1 MAAGQRRKRTV
12 TRRARGAR
20 RPVKAASGGRQD
32 PTTLALNGIRA
43 LVEALSR
50 SARTVER
57 RTGLTNAQLFLLGLV
72 ADRGAVTIGQLAIGA
87 RTTAA
92 TTSVVAGR
100 LVTRGY
106 LQKVRSSTD
115 RRSSLLTLTPAGR
128 AVVRRVP
135 VPATSK
141 LLAALKRIGPRDLR
155 ALTVGLVAL
164 TQAMGVD
171 TVAPVML
178 FEAGCGLRRAA
189 RPDDGFND
197 KGAGVAACAFA
208 GVAPSCGGGFFR
220 T

>member
-1 MAAGQRRKRTV
+1 MAARQRRKRTV

-43 LVEALSR
+43 LVEALR
-50 SARTVER
+50 QSARAVER

-106 LQKVRSSTD
+106 VQKVRSSTD

-128 AVVRRVP
+128 AVVRRAP

-171 TVAPVML
+171 TVAPAML
-178 FEAGCGLRRAA
+178 FEAG
-189 RPDDGFND
+189 
-197 KGAGVAACAFA
+197 
-208 GVAPSCGGGFFR
+208 
-220 T
+220 